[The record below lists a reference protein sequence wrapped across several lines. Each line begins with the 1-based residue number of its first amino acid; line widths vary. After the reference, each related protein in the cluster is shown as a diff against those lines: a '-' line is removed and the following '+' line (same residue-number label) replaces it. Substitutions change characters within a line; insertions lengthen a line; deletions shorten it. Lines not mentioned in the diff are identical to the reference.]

1 MQSRRQKI
9 LYDNEKIRFFTD
21 EIKERLGTNLK
32 QLILFGSHARGDY
45 TDDSDYDFA
54 VILSEKNVKSVNKI
68 REIEVNFLD
77 RFDELTASLIY
88 DEKEWKERLRLPI
101 GINIE
106 REGVRL

>member
-1 MQSRRQKI
+1 MQTKQKKI
-9 LYDNEKIRFFTD
+9 YDNEKIRFFTE

-32 QLILFGSHARGDY
+32 QLILFGSHARGDFNE
-45 TDDSDYDFA
+45 DSDYDFA
-54 VILSEKNVKSVNKI
+54 VILNKKNAKSVNDI
-68 REIEVNFLD
+68 RETEVDFLN

-88 DEKEWKERLRLPI
+88 DEKEWKQRLRLPI

>member
-1 MQSRRQKI
+1 MRTRQKNI
-9 LYDNEKIRFFTD
+9 YDNEKIRFFTE

-45 TDDSDYDFA
+45 SDDSDYDFA
-54 VILSEKNVKSVNKI
+54 VILNKKNAKSINDI
-68 REIEVNFLD
+68 REAEVDFLN

-88 DEKEWKERLRLPI
+88 DENEWMQRLRLPI